1 MTIGNTS
8 PAKSPETKDGKDV
21 KDDEDKDA
29 DDDVEDE
36 DYSPPDDDDDDEIVG
51 GGGKRKRARIM
62 VIESNSDNSDR
73 ENESYNSHVEAKA
86 AKGKK
91 KKTMGQSSLES
102 PVAKKKHKTDSKQ
115 SFEEKLATLIEES
128 AGSKTNLKT
137 KDKEPE
143 LDGVATVWL
152 HNKIE
157 FLRPENIRDEKKR
170 KRDHP
175 DYDCG
180 TLFVP
185 DAYLNTLTPVRHLL
199 YCTLIIT
206 VNIQINFTNYS

>member
-1 MTIGNTS
+1 MAIGDTS
-8 PAKSPETKDGKDV
+8 PAKSPETKEG
-21 KDDEDKDA
+21 KDDEDEDA

-36 DYSPPDDDDDDEIVG
+36 DYSPDDDDDDEIVG

-73 ENESYNSHVEAKA
+73 ENESDNSQVEAKA

-91 KKTMGQSSLES
+91 KKPISQSSLES

-137 KDKEPE
+137 KDKESE

-152 HNKIE
+152 HNKLE
-157 FLRPENIRDEKKR
+157 FIRPENIRDGKKR

-185 DAYLNTLTPVRHLL
+185 DAYLNTLTPVSHLL
-199 YCTLIIT
+199 CCTFIIT